1 MVSGV
6 EDRMGIL
13 VIVLIRDLG
22 PGWPGAGLVLTL
34 THPATW

>member
-1 MVSGV
+1 MESGAG
-6 EDRMGIL
+6 DRMGVL

-22 PGWPGAGLVLTL
+22 PGAGLVLTL